1 LRVRA
6 KLLVLFI
13 LMAGLDAG
21 GKTIERHQP
30 TLDRVQQFAG
40 RFGARLHLRSRR
52 SANNFDIFR
61 GSSQHLVADTD
72 LYASYP
78 SEHRDRFKY
87 SPSFAFLFTP
97 LAYMPWGL
105 ALLLWQLLNALALFY
120 ALTRLLK
127 DRVADV
133 AIAIVFLEVWRSMQ
147 NAQSNSLVAATIVLA
162 FVALEER
169 KVVQGASWIGFGA
182 AIKIFPLIAGVFAL
196 PVRSR
201 WRAVAVV
208 SGAVTTV
215 LLLPLLVT
223 PPAMLVAQYRSWL
236 SLERVDAMAQMQSV
250 MGLLQLLPG
259 PPDLP
264 NLAVQL
270 LGLGVLL
277 LPLALHPE
285 RWNMRQFRLQVL
297 ASTLVYVVLFNH
309 QAERASYVIA
319 FTGIAIW
326 YVSSPRGLREHV
338 LLTLA
343 FLAIPVAS
351 LFIPGRW
358 IRSPSVT
365 VVRLVVPCLIIWIEI
380 QVEMLRARYR
390 PVVPVQSPAGS
401 TEPLMP
407 FPDSVSG

>member
-1 LRVRA
+1 MRA

-21 GKTIERHQP
+21 GKIIERHQP
-30 TLDRVQQFAG
+30 TLDRVQRFAA
-40 RFGARLHLRSRR
+40 RFGARVHLRSRR

-61 GSSQHLVADTD
+61 GSTRHLVAGTD

-78 SEHRDRFKY
+78 TEQHDLFKY
-87 SPSFAFLFTP
+87 SPAFAFLFAP

-133 AIAIVFLEVWRSMQ
+133 ALAVVFLEVWRSMQ

-169 KVVQGASWIGFGA
+169 KALRGASWIGFGA

-196 PVRSR
+196 PARSR
-201 WRAVAVV
+201 WRTVAVV
-208 SGAVTTV
+208 SGAVATV

-223 PPAMLVAQYRSWL
+223 PPAALVAQYRSWL
-236 SLERVDAMAQMQSV
+236 TLERADAGAHMQSV
-250 MGLLQLLPG
+250 MGLMQTLPA
-259 PPDLP
+259 LREVP
-264 NLAVQL
+264 NALIQV
-270 LGLGVLL
+270 LGLGVLV
-277 LPLALHPE
+277 LPLCMRTE
-285 RWNMRQFRLQVL
+285 RWSERQFRLQLL
-297 ASTLVYVVLFNH
+297 ASTLLYVVLFNH

-326 YVSSPRGLREHV
+326 YVTVPRGGVEHG
-338 LLTLA
+338 LLAVALLA
-343 FLAIPVAS
+343 VPVAS

-358 IRSPSVT
+358 IRSPEVT
-365 VVRLVVPCLIIWIEI
+365 VVRLVAPCLLVWIKI
-380 QVEMLRARYR
+380 QYEMLRVSYRVAVPGESNQTFAYART
-390 PVVPVQSPAGS
+390 S
-401 TEPLMP
+401 LL
-407 FPDSVSG
+407 